1 MLSTS
6 ARIALCPV
14 LALAA
19 AAAVGCNTNQP
30 DRTMKSSQSNSPPAQ
45 KAQADVKE
53 AKTMRGH
60 GEQLKAQGD
69 ETGGERLI
77 EQARVK
83 EAEGKTKLEKA
94 GQPQTK
100 PE

>member
-6 ARIALCPV
+6 ARLGLCPV

-19 AAAVGCNTNQP
+19 AAAVGCNTNHP
-30 DRTMKSSQSNSPPAQ
+30 DRAAQNSRSAPQAQ
-45 KAQADVKE
+45 QGQAAVKE
-53 AKTMRGH
+53 ANTMKGH
-60 GEQLKAQGD
+60 GEQLKSQGD

-83 EAEGKTKLEKA
+83 EAEGKTKLEQA

-100 PE
+100 PQ